1 MSHQQWEKIF
11 LYLIWPCK
19 EIQRKI
25 NRSHEWRCLNA
36 SKLSEVC
43 IYIQQLVSSFKTTK
57 HNTGFFF
64 YYLVYYPYS
73 LSLLQYLFT
82 VNEHFF
88 KWTASMLYY
97 STTRD
102 TVRVIIIW
110 FPAEF
115 ASWLTYKEINS
126 VYLKKKSLWIELH
139 FPIYWMCA
147 HVGHMGTRPTNR
159 SILLISVYYVNN
171 THLSTESFLPI

>member
-1 MSHQQWEKIF
+1 MFES
-11 LYLIWPCK
+11 
-19 EIQRKI
+19 
-25 NRSHEWRCLNA
+25 
-36 SKLSEVC
+36 
-43 IYIQQLVSSFKTTK
+43 
-57 HNTGFFF
+57 
-64 YYLVYYPYS
+64 
-73 LSLLQYLFT
+73 LFT

-88 KWTASMLYY
+88 KWTTSMLYY

-126 VYLKKKSLWIELH
+126 VYLKKKNFELNCI
-139 FPIYWMCA
+139 FPYTTDQPID
-147 HVGHMGTRPTNR
+147 
-159 SILLISVYYVNN
+159 ISVYYVNN

>member
-1 MSHQQWEKIF
+1 MPLSF
-11 LYLIWPCK
+11 LKYAYISSNLFPVLK
-19 EIQRKI
+19 Q
-25 NRSHEWRCLNA
+25 LN
-36 SKLSEVC
+36 
-43 IYIQQLVSSFKTTK
+43 ITQF
-57 HNTGFFF
+57 FFF